1 MSVVRLRE
9 LSIATI
15 ARHVLRDAVR
25 NRVLHGAMLLALGLA
40 GAAPIAGRLTAGQD
54 VKVVK
59 DLGLAAINLGGLFIA
74 VFLGVQL
81 VAREIE
87 RRTVDTLL
95 SKPIRRHEFVLGQ
108 YGGLLAT
115 LGLALTALAVV
126 LYVVLAAVA
135 WWHGDT
141 GFAPVAAAAPAADPA
156 LLKAV
161 FLIFVQLAV
170 LAAAALCF
178 STFSS
183 PVVAAVSTCGLYV
196 ICHFSAELRNL
207 DDVLDSRGAA
217 ILAAG
222 LSYVLPDLA
231 AFDVKAA
238 VVHAQPVTVGYMM
251 LTTASGAAYS
261 LAFLVPG
268 ARGSCQTPPGMNALD
283 RSARASGRRAA
294 PLADD
299 RFRWW
304 GRPDALA
311 AAVVL
316 LVALGST
323 LQVARD
329 LGPGTGVVPRRVS
342 SVPPAQVARRAA
354 LSLAPVLA
362 DLYWIRAVQLYGR
375 TRLSGGGAH
384 DYARLYPLLDAA
396 TTFDPRFDA
405 AYRLG
410 AVYLAEPPPGG
421 PGRPDL
427 AVELLRKGMANA
439 PERWQYPRD
448 IGFVHYWWLRDVE
461 GAAHWFRRAADLP
474 DAPRRLLPLAANTMT
489 EGGDR
494 AGARTLWR
502 LVRDSA
508 GDAWMRDEGVRRLAQ
523 LDALDAL
530 DFHRLA
536 VDRFRER
543 TGKPPA
549 SWRELLAAGDVPAI
563 PVDPTGV
570 AYELSSAGAV
580 TVSRRSALFPLPER
594 RRFSGRPAR

>member
-1 MSVVRLRE
+1 MS
-9 LSIATI
+9 
-15 ARHVLRDAVR
+15 
-25 NRVLHGAMLLALGLA
+25 G
-40 GAAPIAGRLTAGQD
+40 
-54 VKVVK
+54 
-59 DLGLAAINLGGLFIA
+59 
-74 VFLGVQL
+74 
-81 VAREIE
+81 
-87 RRTVDTLL
+87 
-95 SKPIRRHEFVLGQ
+95 
-108 YGGLLAT
+108 
-115 LGLALTALAVV
+115 
-126 LYVVLAAVA
+126 
-135 WWHGDT
+135 
-141 GFAPVAAAAPAADPA
+141 
-156 LLKAV
+156 
-161 FLIFVQLAV
+161 
-170 LAAAALCF
+170 
-178 STFSS
+178 
-183 PVVAAVSTCGLYV
+183 
-196 ICHFSAELRNL
+196 
-207 DDVLDSRGAA
+207 
-217 ILAAG
+217 
-222 LSYVLPDLA
+222 
-231 AFDVKAA
+231 
-238 VVHAQPVTVGYMM
+238 
-251 LTTASGAAYS
+251 
-261 LAFLVPG
+261 
-268 ARGSCQTPPGMNALD
+268 LD

-316 LVALGST
+316 LVALGAT

-342 SVPPAQVARRAA
+342 SVPPAHVARRAA

-427 AVELLRKGMANA
+427 AVELLRKGMTNA

-474 DAPRRLLPLAANTMT
+474 DAPRGLRPLAANTMT

-502 LVRDSA
+502 LVRDST
-508 GDAWMRDEGVRRLAQ
+508 GDAWMRDEAVRRLAQ

-530 DFHRLA
+530 DSYRLA

>member
-1 MSVVRLRE
+1 
-9 LSIATI
+9 
-15 ARHVLRDAVR
+15 
-25 NRVLHGAMLLALGLA
+25 
-40 GAAPIAGRLTAGQD
+40 
-54 VKVVK
+54 
-59 DLGLAAINLGGLFIA
+59 
-74 VFLGVQL
+74 
-81 VAREIE
+81 
-87 RRTVDTLL
+87 
-95 SKPIRRHEFVLGQ
+95 
-108 YGGLLAT
+108 
-115 LGLALTALAVV
+115 
-126 LYVVLAAVA
+126 
-135 WWHGDT
+135 
-141 GFAPVAAAAPAADPA
+141 
-156 LLKAV
+156 
-161 FLIFVQLAV
+161 
-170 LAAAALCF
+170 
-178 STFSS
+178 
-183 PVVAAVSTCGLYV
+183 
-196 ICHFSAELRNL
+196 
-207 DDVLDSRGAA
+207 
-217 ILAAG
+217 
-222 LSYVLPDLA
+222 
-231 AFDVKAA
+231 
-238 VVHAQPVTVGYMM
+238 
-251 LTTASGAAYS
+251 
-261 LAFLVPG
+261 
-268 ARGSCQTPPGMNALD
+268 MNALD

-508 GDAWMRDEGVRRLAQ
+508 GDAWMRDEAVRRLAQ

-543 TGKPPA
+543 TGKPSA